1 VNDFGDTVFQTT
13 DYSLEANMPKRGDD
27 RSAVVVA
34 GPGSSLTIPGIIVSE
49 IAQGLAKL
57 AKVTR
62 IEVDLNTDLM
72 AGLHR
77 APSLAAAH
85 DLHVG
90 SPIIRHQAPNNPRL
104 RPQVFRDL
112 IGPDVATAIAYAW
125 PGIDNAWIRQFIHV
139 GRAAG
144 ALTVVACAS
153 LPQPNHAR
161 AVSLASTLANADVII
176 VGDASQAKEL
186 AREYGR
192 TGPRVETHKALSLV
206 GRAGRESKQQIT
218 AFLPK
223 DDVASLATL
232 LAAFD
237 AIPEA
242 WIDRYNLQVV
252 MRFDDPTVEKLV
264 ANSYHRDYVQLIG
277 ENISSE
283 DLQELCAASSALSIA
298 EPQVDSRVFSMA
310 VKCGIGTVVVGAAQ
324 MPEVGRGYVG
334 GLLADRSRSASV
346 HVALI
351 HALRLA
357 ELQFPNPD
365 KWDELAEWIVGL
377 GQKTET
383 ETEVQSKVGV

>member
-1 VNDFGDTVFQTT
+1 MRLG
-13 DYSLEANMPKRGDD
+13 
-27 RSAVVVA
+27 
-34 GPGSSLTIPGIIVSE
+34 
-49 IAQGLAKL
+49 
-57 AKVTR
+57 
-62 IEVDLNTDLM
+62 
-72 AGLHR
+72 
-77 APSLAAAH
+77 AH
-85 DLHVG
+85 G
-90 SPIIRHQAPNNPRL
+90 
-104 RPQVFRDL
+104 
-112 IGPDVATAIAYAW
+112 G
-125 PGIDNAWIRQFIHV
+125 
-139 GRAAG
+139 
-144 ALTVVACAS
+144 
-153 LPQPNHAR
+153 
-161 AVSLASTLANADVII
+161 
-176 VGDASQAKEL
+176 
-186 AREYGR
+186 
-192 TGPRVETHKALSLV
+192 VEN
-206 GRAGRESKQQIT
+206 QQIT